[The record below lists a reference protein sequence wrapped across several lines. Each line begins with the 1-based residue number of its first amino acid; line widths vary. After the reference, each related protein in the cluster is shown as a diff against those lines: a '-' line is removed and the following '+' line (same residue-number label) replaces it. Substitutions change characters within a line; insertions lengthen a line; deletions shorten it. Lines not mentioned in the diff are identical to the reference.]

1 MSSNNL
7 FGGPRTIL
15 VAMLVVIVVA
25 LIAVAATFLVRG
37 IMGPPEGPPPAS
49 VVPTS
54 SEPAG

>member
-15 VAMLVVIVVA
+15 VAMLVVLAVA

-37 IMGPPEGPPPAS
+37 VMGTPDGPPPAS
-49 VVPTS
+49 VVTTTS
-54 SEPAG
+54 VPAG